1 MGPKISYD
9 AGGSDQNANFLP
21 AQMRI
26 GGGYDFILDDF
37 NKVTVSVELDKLLVP
52 TPQSADLN
60 GDGSVDSE
68 LTQIENPDDTPNN
81 FYTELQIRDLNN
93 TAYNKINWVS
103 GMFQSFG
110 DAPGGFSE
118 ELKEF
123 TYSIATEYLYQD
135 SFAFRLGYFH
145 ESPLKGARQFFTLG
159 AGFKYNVVK
168 VDVSYLFSTSQVKNP
183 LENTLRFSL
192 SFNFGDKYEDY

>member
-1 MGPKISYD
+1 
-9 AGGSDQNANFLP
+9 
-21 AQMRI
+21 
-26 GGGYDFILDDF
+26 
-37 NKVTVSVELDKLLVP
+37 
-52 TPQSADLN
+52 
-60 GDGSVDSE
+60 
-68 LTQIENPDDTPNN
+68 
-81 FYTELQIRDLNN
+81 
-93 TAYNKINWVS
+93 
-103 GMFQSFG
+103 MFQSFG

-159 AGFKYNVVK
+159 TGFKYNVVK